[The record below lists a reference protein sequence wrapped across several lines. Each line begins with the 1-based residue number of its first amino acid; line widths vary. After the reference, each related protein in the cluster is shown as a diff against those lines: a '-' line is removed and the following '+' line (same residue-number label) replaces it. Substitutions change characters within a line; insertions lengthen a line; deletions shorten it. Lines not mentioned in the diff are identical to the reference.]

1 MNREP
6 GKIIQISYHNY
17 NLYALTENGDIFYLE
32 DGEDKWHEVPTLNS
46 NNIEE

>member
-1 MNREP
+1 MNKEP

-17 NLYALTENGDIFYLE
+17 ELYALTEDGDIFKLE
-32 DGEDKWHEVPTLNS
+32 ANEEKWREVPTLNS